1 MYSPAMRN
9 LIAAIY
15 FLLALFGCEVGG
27 TTTVT
32 RSIVDGM
39 DIIHSK
45 TRVQA
50 GIARFECIASATGE
64 CHYTLFPSKCASAD
78 GDCSKRPIDRFT
90 LPKGDRREVVGL
102 PKFDACV
109 AQDDLARAEDCS
121 VLRNQTT
128 GD

>member
-1 MYSPAMRN
+1 MHSPAMRN

-15 FLLALFGCEVGG
+15 FLLSLFGCEIGG

-39 DIIHSK
+39 DIIHSR

-78 GDCSKRPIDRFT
+78 RNCAKRPLDRFT
-90 LPKGDRREVVGL
+90 LPRGDRREVVGL
-102 PKFDACV
+102 PKFDTCV
-109 AQDDLARAEDCS
+109 AQDDAALAKDCG
-121 VLRNQTT
+121 VLRGQARS
-128 GD
+128 D